1 MIAAKTA
8 IKGEATTS
16 AQILKTQPVAI
27 PANALATIRTQ
38 AIVKFNPDKNPK
50 IL

>member
-8 IKGEATTS
+8 IKGETTTS
-16 AQILKTQPVAI
+16 AQILKAQPVAI
-27 PANALATIRTQ
+27 PANALAAIRTM
-38 AIVKFNPDKNPK
+38 AIVKFNPDASPN